1 MSLIYD
7 SYVWISFVEN
17 APRRLI
23 PYTQHPHAGLAG
35 LIQTSADDSHNQIDP
50 TLFAG
55 HPKIPGFA
63 TPSFHFAL
71 EASLALSKGR
81 SSSSFS
87 RANENAGRRISQ
99 VKDIRIRKVETM

>member
-7 SYVWISFVEN
+7 SYIWISFVEN

-35 LIQTSADDSHNQIDP
+35 LIQTSADDSHSQIDP

-55 HPKIPGFA
+55 HPEIPGVA

-81 SSSSFS
+81 SSFKFL
-87 RANENAGRRISQ
+87 ASQ
-99 VKDIRIRKVETM
+99 